1 LLIFINSLYGCYKVL
16 GSSPFLIN
24 QTYYIMKKSTLFGNL
39 LVVIALASF
48 VACGSAPKEETAAEE
63 AVEEVAA
70 EVEEVVE
77 ETAEAVDS
85 LATEVEEVVEEATEG
100 GE

>member
-1 LLIFINSLYGCYKVL
+1 
-16 GSSPFLIN
+16 
-24 QTYYIMKKSTLFGNL
+24 MKKSTLFGNL

-77 ETAEAVDS
+77 ETDQAHGPAGAAEPGARANIAQQQHV
-85 LATEVEEVVEEATEG
+85 LRYRH
-100 GE
+100 